1 MLQLSIK
8 SQMSKSKPRTEYQV
22 QYNKTDLWSRNQIHG
37 HSCALQYKTTLKLTT
52 NTFHKYIFIFIQ
64 FTITCN
70 EEFIIILS
78 NHLLNST
85 YSIIREVFCIVFVI
99 WENEDVWSI
108 AKRFIRAINVLVQNT
123 HEDIVDLT
131 NLMISSITHLLYLS

>member
-22 QYNKTDLWSRNQIHG
+22 QYNMTDLWSRNQIHG
-37 HSCALQYKTTLKLTT
+37 HSYALQYKTTLKLTT
-52 NTFHKYIFIFIQ
+52 NTFHKYIL
-64 FTITCN
+64 TITCN
-70 EEFIIILS
+70 EEFIIILW
-78 NHLLNST
+78 NHLLNPT

-108 AKRFIRAINVLVQNT
+108 AERFIRANNVLVQNT
-123 HEDIVDLT
+123 HDDIVDLT
-131 NLMISSITHLLYLS
+131 NLMISSITH